1 MDSLFSHAPE
11 PSATPE
17 PSLAGPTASESLTL
31 SLAPEQAAEAV
42 IDYLHLWWPAASV
55 LDAQDA
61 GGAHLWWDAE
71 GFGAELEDGH
81 ALRLAETTEW
91 EWPEGAAL
99 RVLAGPAEGATLTV
113 RAAGGPEGT
122 LLAIAGD
129 PALVR
134 EVSVSFARFMG
145 ISN

>member
-1 MDSLFSHAPE
+1 MDPLFSHAPE

-17 PSLAGPTASESLTL
+17 PAPAAPAASESLTL
-31 SLAPEQAAEAV
+31 PLAPEQAAEAV

-55 LDAQDA
+55 LEAQDA
-61 GGAHLWWDAE
+61 AGAHLWWDAE

-81 ALRLAETTEW
+81 ALQLAETTEW
-91 EWPEGAAL
+91 EWPDGASL
-99 RVLAGPAEGATLTV
+99 RVLAGPAEGATLTM
-113 RAAGGPEGT
+113 RASGGPEGT

-129 PALVR
+129 PELVR